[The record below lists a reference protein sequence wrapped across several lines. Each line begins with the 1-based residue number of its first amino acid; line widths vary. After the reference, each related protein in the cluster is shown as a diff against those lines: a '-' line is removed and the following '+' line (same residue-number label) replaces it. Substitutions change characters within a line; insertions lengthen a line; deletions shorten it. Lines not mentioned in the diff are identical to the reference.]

1 MILVGQKKA
10 GLWFSMLSGIYDKIN
25 PKIYTKEMRAKLIR
39 EIEGD
44 RILDVG
50 VGTGYT
56 TGTFEKAVGID
67 INLKML
73 RRARYKGELILA
85 DCMHAPFKKEVFDT
99 VISAGSLYYLPEPE
113 KAMEIFYTLLKKNG
127 VLLTITPSLKILK
140 IFVHI
145 FSFEDLKKMYENA
158 GFQLEKIEK
167 MRSIAYFC
175 KGRKV

>member
-1 MILVGQKKA
+1 MLVGQKKA
-10 GLWFSMLSGIYDKIN
+10 NFMFNILAEFYDKIN
-25 PKIYTKEMRAKLIR
+25 PKIYTKEMRARLLR
-39 EIEGD
+39 EIEGE

-67 INLKML
+67 ISLKML
-73 RRARYKGELILA
+73 RRARYKGKLILA

-99 VISAGSLYYLPEPE
+99 IISAGSLYYLPEPE
-113 KAMEIFYTLLKKNG
+113 KAVKIFYTLLKKNG

-145 FSFEDLKKMYENA
+145 FSFGDLKKMYENA
-158 GFQLEKIEK
+158 GFQLEIIEK
-167 MRSIAYFC
+167 MRGIAYFC

>member
-10 GLWFSMLSGIYDKIN
+10 NLLFNLLSGIYDWIN
-25 PKIYTKEMRAKLIR
+25 PKIYTKEMRAKLIQ
-39 EIEGD
+39 EIEGE
-44 RILDVG
+44 RIFDVG

-56 TGTFEKAVGID
+56 TRSFEKAVGID
-67 INLKML
+67 INLNML
-73 RRARYKGELILA
+73 RKARYRGKLILA
-85 DCMHAPFKKEVFDT
+85 DCMHTPFKNNVFDT

-127 VLLTITPSLKILK
+127 VLLTITPSLKILQ

-145 FSFEDLKKMYENA
+145 FSLRDLKRMYENA

-167 MRSIAYFC
+167 MRGIAYFC
-175 KGRKV
+175 KGRKM